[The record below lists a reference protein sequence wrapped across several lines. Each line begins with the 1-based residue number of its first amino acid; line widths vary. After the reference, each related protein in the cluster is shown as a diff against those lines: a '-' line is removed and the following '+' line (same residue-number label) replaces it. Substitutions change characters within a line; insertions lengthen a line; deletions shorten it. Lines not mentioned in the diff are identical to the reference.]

1 MLQDSRLFK
10 ILYYLLNHGKAT
22 ASELAEMFEVSIRTI
37 YRDIDALSSAGIPV
51 YANNGRKGGIQL
63 LDGFVL
69 SKSVLSK
76 QEQEE
81 ILFGLQS
88 LAAAQYPN
96 TYQILAKLDALFQ
109 SNAQSLIEVDFS
121 RWGSV
126 TQREENLF
134 ALLKTGILEKRKI
147 EFDYFSSAGV
157 KSNRTIEPVKLI
169 YKDKAWYLYGYCL
182 EKLDWRLFRVSRI
195 KNAVLTD
202 KYFNRTLEEIGEIWA
217 RPESYGPLIKLILH
231 FKPQV
236 AYRLY
241 DILDEDVINKDGEI
255 FKVNVTL
262 SDDDWLYEFLMSFG
276 ENVTV
281 VEPDCVKKELLAR
294 HERAIQASKN
304 FPILYNDWRQYSH

>member
-1 MLQDSRLFK
+1 MLQESRLFK

-69 SKSVLSK
+69 SRSTLSK
-76 QEQEE
+76 QEQDE
-81 ILFGLQS
+81 ILFGLQI
-88 LAAAQYPN
+88 LAATQYPN
-96 TYQILAKLDALFQ
+96 TYEILTKLGALFQ
-109 SNAQSLIEVDFS
+109 SNAQSWIEIDFS

-126 TQREENLF
+126 IQREKNLF

-147 EFDYFSSAGV
+147 EFDYLSSAGV
-157 KSNRTIEPVKLI
+157 KSSRKIEPVKLI

-202 KYFNRTLEEIGEIWA
+202 KRFNRTLEEMDEIWA
-217 RPESYGPLIKLILH
+217 RPESYGPLIELILH

-241 DILDEDVINKDGEI
+241 DILDEDVINKEGEI

-262 SDDDWLYEFLMSFG
+262 PDDDWLYEFLMSFG
-276 ENVTV
+276 ENVTII
-281 VEPDCVKKELLAR
+281 EPGCVRKELLAR
-294 HERAIQASKN
+294 YERAMQAISSIK
-304 FPILYNDWRQYSH
+304 

>member
-1 MLQDSRLFK
+1 MKMLQESRLFK
-10 ILYYLLNHGKAT
+10 ILYHLLSNGKAT

-51 YANNGRKGGIQL
+51 YSNNGRKGGIQL

-69 SKSVLSK
+69 SKSTLSK

-96 TYQILAKLDALFQ
+96 TNEILTKLGALFQ
-109 SNAQSLIEVDFS
+109 SNAHNWIEIDFS
-121 RWGSV
+121 RWGSA
-126 TQREENLF
+126 TQREKDLF
-134 ALLKTGILEKRKI
+134 ALIKTGILEKRI
-147 EFDYFSSAGV
+147 VGFDYFSSAGV

-182 EKLDWRLFRVSRI
+182 DKLDWRLFRVSRI

-202 KYFNRTLEEIGEIWA
+202 KHFSRTLEEISEIWA
-217 RPESYGPLIKLILH
+217 KPESYGPLIELILH

-255 FKVNVTL
+255 FKVNVIL
-262 SDDDWLYEFLMSFG
+262 PEDEWLYEFLMSFG

-281 VEPDCVKKELLAR
+281 IKPGRVKKELLAR
-294 HERAIQASKN
+294 YERAIQAISINK
-304 FPILYNDWRQYSH
+304 F

>member
-1 MLQDSRLFK
+1 MLQESRLFK
-10 ILYYLLNHGKAT
+10 ILYYLLNNGKAT

-69 SKSVLSK
+69 SKSALSK
-76 QEQEE
+76 KEQDE

-88 LAAAQYPN
+88 LTATQYPN
-96 TYQILAKLDALFQ
+96 TYEILTKLGALFQ
-109 SNAQSLIEVDFS
+109 SNAQSWIEIDFS

-134 ALLKTGILEKRKI
+134 ALLKTGILEKRRV
-147 EFDYFSSAGV
+147 EFEYFSSAGV
-157 KSNRTIEPVKLI
+157 KSDRIIEPVKLI

-202 KYFNRTLEEIGEIWA
+202 KHFNRTHEKMGEIWA
-217 RPESYGPLIKLILH
+217 KPESYGPLIKLILH

-241 DILDEDVINKDGEI
+241 DILDEDAIKKDGEI

-262 SDDDWLYEFLMSFG
+262 PEDNWLYEFLMSFG

-281 VEPDCVKKELLAR
+281 IEPDCVKKELLAR
-294 HERAIQASKN
+294 HERAIQAIR
-304 FPILYNDWRQYSH
+304 IL

>member
-1 MLQDSRLFK
+1 MLQESRLFK
-10 ILYYLLNHGKAT
+10 ILYYLLNNGKAT

-69 SKSVLSK
+69 SKSALSK
-76 QEQEE
+76 KEQDE

-88 LAAAQYPN
+88 LTATQYPN
-96 TYQILAKLDALFQ
+96 TYEILTKLGALFQ
-109 SNAQSLIEVDFS
+109 SNAQSWIEIDFS

-134 ALLKTGILEKRKI
+134 ALLKTGILEKRRV
-147 EFDYFSSAGV
+147 EFEYFSSAGV
-157 KSNRTIEPVKLI
+157 KSDRIIEPVKLI
-169 YKDKAWYLYGYCL
+169 YKDKAWYLYGYCM

-195 KNAVLTD
+195 KNAVLMD
-202 KYFNRTLEEIGEIWA
+202 KHFNRPLEEMGEIWA
-217 RPESYGPLIKLILH
+217 KPDSYGPLIKLILH

-241 DILDEDVINKDGEI
+241 DILDEDAIKKDGEI

-262 SDDDWLYEFLMSFG
+262 PEDNWLYEFLMSFG

-281 VEPDCVKKELLAR
+281 IEPECVKKELLAR
-294 HERAIQASKN
+294 HERAIQAIR
-304 FPILYNDWRQYSH
+304 IL

>member
-1 MLQDSRLFK
+1 MLQESRLFK
-10 ILYYLLNHGKAT
+10 ILYYLLNNGKAT
-22 ASELAEMFEVSIRTI
+22 ASELAEMSEVSVRTI

-76 QEQEE
+76 QEQDE

-88 LAAAQYPN
+88 LTAAQYSN
-96 TYQILAKLDALFQ
+96 TDEILTKLGALFQ
-109 SNAQSLIEVDFS
+109 SDRQNWIEIDFS

-126 TQREENLF
+126 KQREKNLF
-134 ALLKTGILEKRKI
+134 ALLKTGILEKRNVAF
-147 EFDYFSSAGV
+147 EYFSSAGV
-157 KSNRTIEPVKLI
+157 KSDRTIEPAKLI
-169 YKDKAWYLYGYCL
+169 YKDKAWYLYGYCP
-182 EKLDWRLFRVSRI
+182 EKSDGRVFRVSRI

-202 KYFNRTLEEIGEIWA
+202 QRFNRTLEEMGEIWA
-217 RPESYGPLIKLILH
+217 KPESYGPLIELTLH

-241 DILDEDVINKDGEI
+241 DILDEEVITKDGEI

-262 SDDDWLYEFLMSFG
+262 PEGDWLYEFLMSFG

-281 VEPDCVKKELLAR
+281 MEPVCIRKELLAR
-294 HERAIQASKN
+294 HERAIK
-304 FPILYNDWRQYSH
+304 

>member
-1 MLQDSRLFK
+1 MFK
-10 ILYYLLNHGKAT
+10 ILYYLLNNGKAT

-37 YRDIDALSSAGIPV
+37 YRDIDALSSAGIPI

-63 LDGFVL
+63 FDGFVL
-69 SKSVLSK
+69 SKSTLSK

-96 TYQILAKLDALFQ
+96 TDEILTKLGALFQ
-109 SNAQSLIEVDFS
+109 SDAQSWIEIDFS

-126 TQREENLF
+126 IQREKNLF
-134 ALLKTGILEKRKI
+134 ALIKTGILEKRKI
-147 EFDYFSSAGV
+147 EFDYFSYAGV
-157 KSNRTIEPVKLI
+157 KSTRTIEPVKLI
-169 YKDKAWYLYGYCL
+169 YKDKAWYLYGYCP

-202 KYFNRTLEEIGEIWA
+202 KHFHRTLEGIGEIWA
-217 RPESYGPLIKLILH
+217 KPESYGPLIKLILH

-241 DILDEDVINKDGEI
+241 DILDEDAINKEGEV

-262 SDDDWLYEFLMSFG
+262 PDDDWLYEFLMSFG
-276 ENVTV
+276 ENVSI
-281 VEPDCVKKELLAR
+281 VEPDHVKKELLAR
-294 HERAIQASKN
+294 HQRAIQAIS
-304 FPILYNDWRQYSH
+304 IQ